1 MANAVRLGNEG
12 FGLRPLVERVCD
24 RLVFIEGQRAANPD
38 LSVDSLNVAA
48 ATAVLVNQ
56 WYCSAPRGT
65 SAPRAALSP
74 PVQ

>member
-1 MANAVRLGNEG
+1 M
-12 FGLRPLVERVCD
+12 ERVCD

-65 SAPRAALSP
+65 SEPSPAGTP